1 MIVTVRG
8 SFKKD
13 VSHIRH
19 YDLVTSLE
27 EKIKQI
33 ESAHDLTH
41 VTGLKLLRGYTSH
54 YRIIIRTEKY
64 SFRIGAIIYGR
75 TICLVR
81 FLSRKK
87 IYKEFP

>member
-13 VSHIRH
+13 ISRARH
-19 YDLVTSLE
+19 YALVVALD

-33 ESAHDLTH
+33 ESAPDLTH
-41 VTGLKLLRGYTSH
+41 VTGLKLLRGYTHH
-54 YRIIIRTEKY
+54 YRIYVKTEKHSY
-64 SFRIGAIIYGR
+64 RIGAVLHGK